1 VLLEVVGFMAST
13 GSVGAR
19 VEVKDHPAP
28 SLVGESETSAAFSEL
43 GVDAGRLLADSGH
56 GE

>member
-13 GSVGAR
+13 RSVGAR
-19 VEVKDHPAP
+19 VEVQDHPAP
-28 SLVGESETSAAFSEL
+28 SLVGESEAPATASEL